1 MKFKKLIATT
11 MALSMVLTF
20 SGCTS
25 KSSDADKNSGIR
37 QALYVERQPRQKL
50 PYRHGTLGLVCER
63 SAGQLSELETDHPL
77 AEGIDPFGIVPA
89 GARAAA

>member
-25 KSSDADKNSGIR
+25 KSSDADKNSSST
-37 QALYVERQPRQKL
+37 QSSTTATTKNDLSKL
-50 PYRHGTLGLVCER
+50 SIFSFAVFIMLLIIQR
-63 SAGQLSELETDHPL
+63 
-77 AEGIDPFGIVPA
+77 I
-89 GARAAA
+89 

>member
-25 KSSDADKNSGIR
+25 KSSDADKNSSST
-37 QALYVERQPRQKL
+37 QSSTATTTKK
-50 PYRHGTLGLVCER
+50 
-63 SAGQLSELETDHPL
+63 
-77 AEGIDPFGIVPA
+77 
-89 GARAAA
+89 

>member
-25 KSSDADKNSGIR
+25 KSSDAGKNSSSTQSSTAATTKEDSSDDLNARWMLFISRKMSFLPSIR
-37 QALYVERQPRQKL
+37 MP
-50 PYRHGTLGLVCER
+50 GTNSLV
-63 SAGQLSELETDHPL
+63 L
-77 AEGIDPFGIVPA
+77 
-89 GARAAA
+89 